1 MRESERERDRGRE
14 IEKRRGGRERER
26 EKERKRGEGE
36 GEKEEDSREGL
47 SLHFCSCPKTV
58 ENFCVHASNGYYNG
72 HIFHRVIKQF
82 MIQTGDPTG
91 EDPDCPAVL
100 TYHC

>member
-1 MRESERERDRGRE
+1 MRESEEC
-14 IEKRRGGRERER
+14 INRERER
-26 EKERKRGEGE
+26 EVEGE
-36 GEKEEDSREGL
+36 RL
-47 SLHFCSCPKTV
+47 SLYFCSCPKTV

-91 EDPDCPAVL
+91 EDCPAAL
-100 TYHC
+100 TYQHIGVDTVYIIQT